1 MSRILNFP
9 PRILLAKA
17 IFSNSSAPAAPGKC
31 VAFRKK
37 KPPSKGF
44 FFIIMG
50 KALFIPKWAERTKR
64 KKRKKELTQ
73 NLSALHK
80 TLIYCFGPTLWRR
93 RGEGMRAF
101 TAGSDNSG
109 YFFLSEEKGTVA
121 RKSQICHRNWWW
133 PLIIGRGRWIGRV
146 RYVTEQFDWRS
157 YEEFVLFLFFY
168 DL

>member
-17 IFSNSSAPAAPGKC
+17 IFSNSRAPAAPGKC

-37 KPPSKGF
+37 NRLRKVSFFYYYGKGV
-44 FFIIMG
+44 IYPQVG
-50 KALFIPKWAERTKR
+50 R
-64 KKRKKELTQ
+64 KDETEKKELTQ